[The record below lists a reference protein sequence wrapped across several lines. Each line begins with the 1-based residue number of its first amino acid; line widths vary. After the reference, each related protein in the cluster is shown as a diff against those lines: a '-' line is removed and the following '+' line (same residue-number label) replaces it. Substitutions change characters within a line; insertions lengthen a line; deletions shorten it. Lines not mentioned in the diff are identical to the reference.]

1 MLPAEPTLQTLLSQ
15 IQGQTGNVG
24 LTPQETA
31 AYGQLTQNAQT
42 SPTGGFGANAT
53 DLTNK
58 YLTGDP
64 TGLLGSSLSAYQ
76 NQLNPIAN
84 ASLDPRTNP
93 GIADLFHSVRQD
105 VQNSVNGQ
113 FAGAGR
119 DLSGLNQQ
127 YLGQRHYRGGSPH
140 TAQPIQPEHRQ
151 SQQAAGSLYGAA
163 GNTAGAMG
171 ANQGQA
177 FNFASLIDQLRN
189 ASPNAKL
196 AIQNAMRNA
205 PLGTLQ
211 TLTGLTTPIAGLGG
225 TTTQTGTTNQ
235 LTNAIAND
243 WVRQLEPR
251 LEHKTGTQTGTK
263 SRNSD
268 RNQSILTDH
277 HQ

>member
-1 MLPAEPTLQTLLSQ
+1 MVNLPRTHRLLR
-15 IQGQTGNVG
+15 
-24 LTPQETA
+24 PQ
-31 AYGQLTQNAQT
+31 L
-42 SPTGGFGANAT
+42 FGANAT

-93 GIADLFHSVRQD
+93 GIADLLSSVRQD

-127 YLGQRHYRGGSPH
+127 YLGRGI
-140 TAQPIQPEHRQ
+140 TQAEAPILLNQYNQNIANR
-151 SQQAAGSLYGAA
+151 QQAAGSLYGAA

-189 ASPNAKL
+189 APANAQL
-196 AIQNAMRNA
+196 AIQNAMRSI

-235 LTNAIAND
+235 LTNAIGSLLGSMTGTQAGT
-243 WVRQLEPR
+243 Q
-251 LEHKTGTQTGTK
+251 TGTQTGTSSGTQTGQMTGSTQGTATQPWSQTWAQFMSPFK
-263 SRNSD
+263 FGFGG
-268 RNQSILTDH
+268 
-277 HQ
+277 